1 MFKSFFGMISD
12 GFKSI
17 KNKIRKSK
25 VYKFIKKAL
34 KTVGS
39 ICVVVTAFNVGNIHE
54 AVSHMNDAPT
64 TIMDTLRWGFV
75 LCSDWIKSVKA
86 KNFTWDVKQIF
97 MPFVGAVIYCGTKLI
112 NWILKL
118 VKWVKSHKI
127 VNTNTP
133 KKKPVKATVNVVDPF
148 ATI

>member
-39 ICVVVTAFNVGNIHE
+39 ICVVVTAFNAGNIHE

-75 LCSDWIKSVKA
+75 LCSD
-86 KNFTWDVKQIF
+86 
-97 MPFVGAVIYCGTKLI
+97 
-112 NWILKL
+112 
-118 VKWVKSHKI
+118 
-127 VNTNTP
+127 
-133 KKKPVKATVNVVDPF
+133 
-148 ATI
+148 